1 MEASTLS
8 KTETQKPFEVDEQV
22 MWKDFGRE
30 SFAVKH
36 KLMEHP
42 LLQLDRLA
50 ELADSLPPDQAEHTD
65 SDAPDLL
72 PDGGVQDDSLTAG
85 DVVRGIETNGKWIVL
100 KRCHTDPEYQALA
113 DWILDAVHSEKV
125 DAEGGR
131 ISSEVFI
138 IVSSPNSNVPSHF
151 DPEYN
156 LLFQIRGTKDT
167 TVGHFPDAETEN
179 TEALRYYGGGHRNIS
194 DRPVDAKVYPMGP
207 GDGVHIPPHAP
218 HAIKNGP
225 TFSISLSVAFYTR
238 GTSEMVD
245 TYSMNAQLQ
254 KLRVTPAM
262 LGEHPGR
269 DRMKAR
275 LWKGLRGLRNGVRKL
290 IPGR

>member
-1 MEASTLS
+1 MEASTVS
-8 KTETQKPFEVDEQV
+8 RTAVEKPFEVDEQL
-22 MWKDFGRE
+22 MWKQFGRD
-30 SFAVKH
+30 SFAVRH
-36 KLMEHP
+36 KLMDHP
-42 LLQLDRLA
+42 LLQLERLA

-65 SDAPDLL
+65 SDAPDIL
-72 PDGGVQDDSLTAG
+72 PDGGVQDESLTAG

-113 DWILDAVHSEKV
+113 DWILDGVHSEQV
-125 DAEGGR
+125 EEEGGR

-138 IVSSPNSNVPSHF
+138 IVSSPESNVPSHF

-156 LLFQIRGTKDT
+156 MLFQMRGTKDV
-167 TVGHFPDAETEN
+167 TVGTFPDAETEN

-194 DRPVDAKVYPMGP
+194 DMPANAKVYPMGP

-218 HAIKNGP
+218 HMVKNGP
-225 TFSISLSVAFYTR
+225 TFSISLSIAFYTR
-238 GTSEMVD
+238 GTAQMVD
-245 TYSMNAQLQ
+245 AYSMNARLS
-254 KLRVTPAM
+254 KMHMTPAH

-269 DRMKAR
+269 DKVKAGI
-275 LWKGLRGLRNGVRKL
+275 WKSMRGVRNAVKKL